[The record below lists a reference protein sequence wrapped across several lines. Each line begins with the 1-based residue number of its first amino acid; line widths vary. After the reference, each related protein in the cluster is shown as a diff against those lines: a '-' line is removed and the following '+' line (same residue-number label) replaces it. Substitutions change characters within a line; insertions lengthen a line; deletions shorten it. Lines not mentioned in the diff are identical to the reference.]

1 MERIGSSG
9 YEVICKGMFKKETDL
24 ANLFAGLRVSLS
36 TGEAGKIE
44 DTFGQVQ
51 SLIHETRH
59 MGFWSNHSF
68 AYFLLLASSRNLA
81 QILF

>member
-1 MERIGSSG
+1 MSSKSASLKWLSCYSDHFQVKSKEGVVERVGSSG

-44 DTFGQVQ
+44 DSFGQ
-51 SLIHETRH
+51 
-59 MGFWSNHSF
+59 G
-68 AYFLLLASSRNLA
+68 
-81 QILF
+81 

>member
-1 MERIGSSG
+1 MKSKEGVVERIGSSG

-44 DTFGQVQ
+44 DSFGQ
-51 SLIHETRH
+51 
-59 MGFWSNHSF
+59 G
-68 AYFLLLASSRNLA
+68 
-81 QILF
+81 

>member
-1 MERIGSSG
+1 MVERIGSSG

-44 DTFGQVQ
+44 DTFGQGH

-59 MGFWSNHSF
+59 WF
-68 AYFLLLASSRNLA
+68 
-81 QILF
+81 

>member
-1 MERIGSSG
+1 MKSKEGVVERIGSSG

-44 DTFGQVQ
+44 DSFGQGYSQ
-51 SLIHETRH
+51 INDARH
-59 MGFWSNHSF
+59 MVFRSSNSLPQRRVH
-68 AYFLLLASSRNLA
+68 AT
-81 QILF
+81 